1 MSDRG
6 LRYVLHH
13 LSGGNSVAVA
23 SYLAD
28 RCAGAGSTLGRLEAD
43 AEAAEAKD
51 LERNRKAEQARER
64 AEEATKRDKAELN
77 AFKSKIVDRYAD
89 EVGLR
94 LGLYQAW
101 AGVAIAV
108 AFVSLCKELIFL
120 ISLANGGS
128 TK

>member
-1 MSDRG
+1 MPHVSDRG
-6 LRYVLHH
+6 LRYVLHY
-13 LSGGNSVAVA
+13 LSGGSSVAAA

-51 LERNRKAEQARER
+51 LERIRKAEQATAR

-89 EVGLR
+89 EVGLG
-94 LGLYQAW
+94 LGLWRAW

-108 AFVSLCKELIFL
+108 AFVLLWK
-120 ISLANGGS
+120 
-128 TK
+128 